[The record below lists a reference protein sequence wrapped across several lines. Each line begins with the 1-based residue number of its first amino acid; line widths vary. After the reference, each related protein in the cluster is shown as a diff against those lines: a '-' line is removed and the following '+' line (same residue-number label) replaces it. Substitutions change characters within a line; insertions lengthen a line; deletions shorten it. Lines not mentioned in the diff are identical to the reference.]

1 MNLIKLHV
9 ITLCFLLSTL
19 LAGRALGDAG
29 LKLYTMECGTFDVS
43 DMVDLSITGEYDGQQ
58 LKMANPC
65 FLVRHPT
72 GDLLWDVGLADSLVD
87 KVEGEVSGVWHAKS
101 KKKLIDQLAELGL
114 TADDV
119 EYLSLSHAH
128 PDHSGNANKFKNS
141 TFIVNELE
149 QKYMF
154 SEKIKSYFGAGY
166 SALESA
172 RTVTFREGH
181 DVFGDGSVLIK
192 SMPGHTPGSSVL
204 LIRLNEAGNILLS
217 GDLYVHAR
225 GRKLKTMHR
234 YNDEQATIDSREK
247 FEAMVKQEE
256 ARVIIQH
263 DKNDF
268 ESLPQFPAYLD

>member
-1 MNLIKLHV
+1 MNLIKLIA
-9 ITLCFLLSTL
+9 ITLCFSLTTL
-19 LAGRALGDAG
+19 LADRALGDAG
-29 LKLYTMECGTFDVS
+29 LKLYAMECGTFDVA
-43 DMVDLSITGEYDGQQ
+43 DMIDLSTTGEYDGQQ

-65 FLVRHPT
+65 YLVRHPT
-72 GDLLWDVGLADSLVD
+72 GDLLWDAGLDDSLVD
-87 KVEGEVSGVWHAKS
+87 NLEGEVSGVWHAKS
-101 KKKLIDQLAELGL
+101 KIKLIDQLAELGL

-149 QKYMF
+149 HKYMF

-172 RTVTFREGH
+172 RTVTFRESH

-204 LIRLNEAGNILLS
+204 LIRLNEAGNVLLS

-225 GRKLKTMHR
+225 GRKLNTMHR
-234 YNDEQATIDSREK
+234 YNDKQATLDSREK
-247 FEAMVKQEE
+247 FETMVKQED

-263 DKNDF
+263 EKNDF